1 MTNQT
6 LPGPLRQL
14 ADPRSSLSLSPSTS
28 VPVLDAVMLVHN
40 EEHDGPA
47 SLAASAPDTGLLT
60 MPSKNYTRLTGLVLV
75 GLLGVSACGSATTT
89 TASPKPTTS
98 TTAGV
103 PPGAPPGAP
112 PGGSGGAGGS
122 SAQITAKGA
131 YVHSTGT
138 TSGSGTNYDASAANT
153 SGVLNTGGS
162 LTLDKATIST
172 KGHPPHPIRAASM
185 AWMPAS

>member
-1 MTNQT
+1 MPGS
-6 LPGPLRQL
+6 LRRPGPN
-14 ADPRSSLSLSPSTS
+14 S
-28 VPVLDAVMLVHN
+28 
-40 EEHDGPA
+40 
-47 SLAASAPDTGLLT
+47 
-60 MPSKNYTRLTGLVLV
+60 GLVLV
-75 GLLGVSACGSATTT
+75 GLLGVSACGSAATT
-89 TASPKPTTS
+89 TASPKATTS

-153 SGVLNTGGS
+153 SGVLSTGGS
-162 LTLDKATIST
+162 VRLDKAAVRTSGT
-172 KGHPPHPIRAASM
+172 S
-185 AWMPAS
+185 S